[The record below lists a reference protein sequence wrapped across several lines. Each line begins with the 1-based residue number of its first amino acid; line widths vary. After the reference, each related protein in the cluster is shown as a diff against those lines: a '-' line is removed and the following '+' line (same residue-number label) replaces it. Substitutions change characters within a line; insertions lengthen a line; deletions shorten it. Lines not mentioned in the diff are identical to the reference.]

1 LNAKSALPQLFKAEI
16 LGNPLV
22 FYKRLNQLGWGDA
35 ERDKLNYELL
45 REYEK
50 ALSLDPNLLPALS
63 GRALAHFNL
72 KHFQN
77 AIADYDKTLS
87 LNPQDAV
94 AYNDRGLAK
103 LQLGRD
109 DEAIS
114 DFSAAIK
121 IKKRELLGF
130 SSYENRADGN

>member
-1 LNAKSALPQLFKAEI
+1 MPTSSTPRLAI
-16 LGNPLV
+16 LRVEAACRQP
-22 FYKRLNQLGWGDA
+22 
-35 ERDKLNYELL
+35 
-45 REYEK
+45 
-50 ALSLDPNLLPALS
+50 
-63 GRALAHFNL
+63 
-72 KHFQN
+72 
-77 AIADYDKTLS
+77 LS

-121 IKKRELLGF
+121 IKKRESRSSG
-130 SSYENRADGN
+130 SYENRADGN